1 MYTLHHF
8 TTGSSCDTR
17 SYFSIKNKTEEFVK
31 SDDAMMTAEMMSQNF
46 MDHMDKGFE
55 MRKPR
60 KRYSM
65 FKA

>member
-1 MYTLHHF
+1 MKGY
-8 TTGSSCDTR
+8 
-17 SYFSIKNKTEEFVK
+17 EFVK

-55 MRKPR
+55 MWKPR